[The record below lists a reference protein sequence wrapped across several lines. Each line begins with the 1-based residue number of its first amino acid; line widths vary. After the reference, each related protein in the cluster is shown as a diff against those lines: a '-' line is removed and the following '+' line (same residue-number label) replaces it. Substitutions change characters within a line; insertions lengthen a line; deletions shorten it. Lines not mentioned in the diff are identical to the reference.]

1 MCKNKLCRQTM
12 MRSVGHACTG
22 SKDRGAKAKEDFPR
36 FLYMHLY
43 LHILAYRCYYSLM
56 KAAVFTYSHKIDV
69 TCQHSLPHGQPA
81 FRSVRLCFEE
91 ALKKLVL
98 PCKAKYTHLFLV
110 ILASGVDW
118 TRVKLIWTSQ
128 NVTNFQAFQ

>member
-1 MCKNKLCRQTM
+1 
-12 MRSVGHACTG
+12 
-22 SKDRGAKAKEDFPR
+22 
-36 FLYMHLY
+36 
-43 LHILAYRCYYSLM
+43 M

-81 FRSVRLCFEE
+81 VRLYFEE

-110 ILASGVDW
+110 TLGSGV
-118 TRVKLIWTSQ
+118 V
-128 NVTNFQAFQ
+128 